1 MIYTDTRRQFWRLSQ
16 TLGRMGGTVAVA
28 ALIPLSAPLAA
39 VTLLAKLALELS
51 TLRGD
56 GPSARLQSS
65 LLSPLVVARLV
76 IASLLLPAL
85 FVTPAGVTVILFALG
100 ELMERTLFF
109 RAVDS
114 PKMPGVPAR

>member
-1 MIYTDTRRQFWRLSQ
+1 MIYTDTRRQFWRPSQ
-16 TLGRMGGTVAVA
+16 TLGRMGGTLAIA

-39 VTLLAKLALELS
+39 VTLLAKIGLELS

-56 GPSARLQSS
+56 SPSARLQRS
-65 LLSPLVVARLV
+65 LLSPLVAARLV

-85 FVTPAGVTVILFALG
+85 FVAPAGVTVMLFGLG
-100 ELMERTLFF
+100 ELLERTLFF

-114 PKMPGVPAR
+114 PKMPGVPTR